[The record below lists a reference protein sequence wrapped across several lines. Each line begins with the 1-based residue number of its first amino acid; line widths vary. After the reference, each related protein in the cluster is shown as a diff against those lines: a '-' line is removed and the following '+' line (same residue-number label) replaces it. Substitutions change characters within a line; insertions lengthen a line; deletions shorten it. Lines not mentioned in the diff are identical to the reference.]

1 MFFAGIIY
9 VKNKKLDLDIQSK
22 VTKNYSKI
30 NIQFNI
36 IHNNNVLYTLLKEI
50 IGILNIFV

>member
-1 MFFAGIIY
+1 M
-9 VKNKKLDLDIQSK
+9 QSK
-22 VTKNYSKI
+22 VTKNYSNI

-36 IHNNNVLYTLLKEI
+36 IHKNNVLYTLLKEI

>member
-1 MFFAGIIY
+1 MLKI
-9 VKNKKLDLDIQSK
+9 KLDLDIQSK
-22 VTKNYSKI
+22 VTQNYSKI